1 MQPGTGRE
9 VASGGDV
16 EFTLPSLGSG
26 HLPLSPA
33 VVTSNHIIA
42 VSTSVPLLVA
52 IGSPATYVVTLTNP
66 SLTSPVTYNLTTE
79 GIPVSWVK
87 TLAPSI
93 TLGAGAVV
101 TTPLIVQSNIGQS
114 GGSIDFRVVSSA
126 NGISD
131 AAVATL
137 GNYHGP
143 NIGEDTTASVGA
155 SIYTVTPTSATGAKG
170 STTSITVRVTNTG
183 TVTDEYSMSDSSL
196 PNNSWSTTIE
206 PTSAWVGPGES
217 IDFKISVAVP
227 TSPNVAI
234 GNNSATFALNS
245 RAVAPR
251 LVSTNINVL
260 DAGVALTMSPN
271 SGTAVTPFTAT
282 ITNLSG
288 AADTFDLALTG
299 PLGPTITPSAST
311 VALAAGASTTVN
323 LSVGSAAAFARPGTS
338 SFGVLAVS
346 RAAPGAFARA
356 SAAVRIPI
364 SSAVT
369 VTGQPATS
377 VLTSTPTTRVVSVV
391 IQNLGNIEDQFS
403 LTILGTSGP
412 VTAQLLDASGATVS
426 SITGITIPAFSSAVA
441 RLSAVIS
448 SNSAATVTVR
458 ATSMSTATTQSNAII
473 QFGIVPPPACS
484 LDVDADGKVN
494 ALTDGLLVIRYML
507 GLSGGTLTNGIYA
520 SGGGTD
526 FGGIVTRLG
535 VLSSNSWLDIDGNGE
550 VNAESDGIL
559 LLRAMFGLTG
569 TAVTENALGVSPRS
583 RDNWTTIRDYLNT
596 VCGLG
601 LP

>member
-1 MQPGTGRE
+1 
-9 VASGGDV
+9 
-16 EFTLPSLGSG
+16 
-26 HLPLSPA
+26 
-33 VVTSNHIIA
+33 
-42 VSTSVPLLVA
+42 
-52 IGSPATYVVTLTNP
+52 
-66 SLTSPVTYNLTTE
+66 
-79 GIPVSWVK
+79 
-87 TLAPSI
+87 
-93 TLGAGAVV
+93 
-101 TTPLIVQSNIGQS
+101 
-114 GGSIDFRVVSSA
+114 
-126 NGISD
+126 
-131 AAVATL
+131 
-137 GNYHGP
+137 
-143 NIGEDTTASVGA
+143 
-155 SIYTVTPTSATGAKG
+155 
-170 STTSITVRVTNTG
+170 
-183 TVTDEYSMSDSSL
+183 
-196 PNNSWSTTIE
+196 
-206 PTSAWVGPGES
+206 
-217 IDFKISVAVP
+217 
-227 TSPNVAI
+227 
-234 GNNSATFALNS
+234 
-245 RAVAPR
+245 
-251 LVSTNINVL
+251 
-260 DAGVALTMSPN
+260 MSPN

-299 PLGPTITPSAST
+299 PLGPTITPSVST

-356 SAAVRIPI
+356 SAAVTIPI

-458 ATSMSTATTQSNAII
+458 ATSMSTATTQSNATI
-473 QFGIVPPPACS
+473 QFGFVAPPVCS